1 MAREIPIIWLD
12 SVDST
17 NTEVY
22 RRADRLDNMSV
33 IAARDQTAG
42 RGQRG
47 NSWLVDPGT
56 NLTFSMY
63 LRFGEGFLPPL
74 PADDQFALSEAAT
87 LAVARLMESEGIEA
101 YDYIVVNDNLDVCVE
116 ELHQLV
122 NAARRAPVRREAFIK
137 EIREELKGFA
147 KGAE

>member
-63 LRFGEGFLPPL
+63 LRFG
-74 PADDQFALSEAAT
+74 
-87 LAVARLMESEGIEA
+87 
-101 YDYIVVNDNLDVCVE
+101 
-116 ELHQLV
+116 
-122 NAARRAPVRREAFIK
+122 
-137 EIREELKGFA
+137 
-147 KGAE
+147 